1 MDILRSLFML
11 YCNIFLQ
18 VDGSKLPRERALI
31 RGGNLTIR
39 GLKKEDH
46 GRYECVLEN
55 EIATL
60 VTSTLLLVESE
71 YFHFTSCLT
80 I

>member
-1 MDILRSLFML
+1 MSYWDKTILFIKKLQW
-11 YCNIFLQ
+11 FLMYFQ
-18 VDGSKLPRERALI
+18 ADGTKLPRERALI

-71 YFHFTSCLT
+71 
-80 I
+80 